1 MEVLRIPPGS
11 VTPFALM
18 YDAAGLVTAVF
29 DRAMLASDSVN
40 FHPLRN
46 DPTTAISAGDLVR
59 FAQACSHDPL
69 ILDLPGKA

>member
-29 DRAMLASDSVN
+29 DRAMLASDPVN